1 MCPWHPALEHHLPL
15 CKWCPAWLMLWCLV
29 LCSEMSGRELME
41 FSGTIHCPS
50 SPLQKEAVTCAGSI
64 AQVVSGCGGPVPKT
78 YHIKEQPPLP
88 HHPFEWKFT
97 ILEGETD
104 HKFNL
109 ADSEAPL

>member
-64 AQVVSGCGGPVPKT
+64 AQVLLFPRLIT
-78 YHIKEQPPLP
+78 
-88 HHPFEWKFT
+88 
-97 ILEGETD
+97 
-104 HKFNL
+104 
-109 ADSEAPL
+109 